1 MKKKIFIITLIAFL
15 YVIFAGAIIVG
26 GAGIFSLLI
35 LAKAP
40 KGFIRKKSKY

>member
-15 YVIFAGAIIVG
+15 YVIFAGTLIV

-40 KGFIRKKSKY
+40 KVFIQKKSKY